1 MKINM
6 TNEVVKETLGD
17 VLFIGA
23 EIKRVYDGSLEEDQ
37 REIKS
42 VTVSVGAE
50 KFDKS
55 FDIRMNKNPKTGLF
69 NIPNAKKFSKLSFE
83 GLIYNPRGVGNK
95 AEFDNQTNVWGTLE
109 EIFYADKIE
118 AVNKAERIANENGE
132 RV

>member
-42 VTVSVGAE
+42 VTVSVSCWSW
-50 KFDKS
+50 F
-55 FDIRMNKNPKTGLF
+55 L
-69 NIPNAKKFSKLSFE
+69 
-83 GLIYNPRGVGNK
+83 
-95 AEFDNQTNVWGTLE
+95 
-109 EIFYADKIE
+109 
-118 AVNKAERIANENGE
+118 
-132 RV
+132 